1 MMAELKR
8 AHDEIPWWE
17 RIEVLLVGGIL
28 CVLVLTVLYFTN
40 QVKEYEQQN
49 RANSIAACE
58 RGNEAR
64 VADVRNLNADIERLN
79 AHLASIVRDA
89 LNLQRYLPNAQSW
102 IDVKLTEVRA
112 LKVAIEDKRAIAQ
125 EKIASIEP
133 YAVRKGSPLVDC
145 QRAYPK

>member
-8 AHDEIPWWE
+8 AHDETPWWV
-17 RIEVLLVGGIL
+17 RLSVLLVGGIL
-28 CVLVLTVLYFTN
+28 CVLMLTVLYFTN

-89 LNLQRYLPNAQSW
+89 VNLQRYLPAAQSW
-102 IDVKLTEVRA
+102 IDVKLTEARA
-112 LKVAIEDKRAIAQ
+112 LKHAIEDKRLIARD
-125 EKIASIEP
+125 KLAAVEP
-133 YAVRKGSPLVDC
+133 YAVSEGSPLADC
-145 QRAYPK
+145 ERAYPK